1 MILFIFLQK
10 KLDLPPP
17 RNQTGGT
24 MNIKY
29 FSTLLPISFLVASS
43 VVAEDVVYTDLYA
56 TKDFS
61 TQGIWSQTTYF
72 SSDASAERWADSDG
86 NFYKPSETTN
96 LHITA
101 NTGIQTGIISGY
113 ANTVNVHDVNYNIT
127 LFDDKTQGK
136 FTLIEA
142 ADCANLNILGDMNV
156 TLDAANKNWGTS
168 DLSISINKD
177 DTYHIYGNMNVLNKD
192 MYEAGGLNSV
202 GLNLIIC
209 NQYILAAQ
217 DNVWRTTEIHQNAS
231 YIVDGDF
238 NLMQTEYS
246 KEGLTND
253 DIARN
258 NRAQTLK
265 LTTGLTYFEVGGVLS
280 FDTKYTKIYG
290 DKSNKW
296 DMKARLGTKS
306 DSLAADQAF
315 DSVIILGGLTGDTIL
330 TMTEDFE
337 AENHKVDLT
346 FTNKKGVDTTWEG
359 TYSNATLN
367 KLEITMSGDAE
378 GKQTMIFDNKST
390 TATGFIIDSLS
401 VNGGEFALQ
410 NLSELEVGKF
420 ALNGGKF
427 IALGTAKIA
436 NAEFYNGTILVDTDS
451 MLGGN
456 DQLSISGT
464 LEKAGL
470 DKVLFDFA
478 NFDATDFVDTGDSF
492 SLLYAENR
500 NSFNDD
506 ANADFAATNLNGAEA
521 NFSWVDNY
529 LMVDFKSAV
538 PEPASIAGI
547 AGILALA
554 FATYR
559 RRK

>member
-1 MILFIFLQK
+1 MTF
-10 KLDLPPP
+10 PPP
-17 RNQTGGT
+17 ESQTGGT

-61 TQGIWSQTTYF
+61 TQEIWGQTTYF
-72 SSDASAERWADSDG
+72 TSDASSERWVDAEG
-86 NFYKPSETTN
+86 NFHKPSATSN

-101 NTGIQTGIISGY
+101 NTCKQTGIISAY
-113 ANTVNVHDVNYNIT
+113 ANEVNVHDVNYNIT
-127 LFDDKTQGK
+127 LFDFPIEKPSSFGS

-142 ADCANLNILGDMNV
+142 ANCKNLNILGNMNV
-156 TLDAANKNWGTS
+156 SLDAASKNWGTS
-168 DLSISINKD
+168 NLSININRD
-177 DTYHIYGNMNVLNKD
+177 DTYHVYGDVNVVNKD
-192 MYEAGGLNSV
+192 IYEEGDLNSV
-202 GLNLIIC
+202 GVNLIIASQYQLEKQSDGSYRTTGIHHNTSFKVDGNLNLI
-209 NQYILAAQ
+209 
-217 DNVWRTTEIHQNAS
+217 
-231 YIVDGDF
+231 
-238 NLMQTEYS
+238 QTEYD
-246 KEGLTND
+246 KEGLNGD
-253 DIARN
+253 QIAVN

-265 LTTGLTYFEVGGVLS
+265 LSTGLTYFEVGGVLS
-280 FDTKYTKIYG
+280 FDTKYTKVYG

-296 DMKARLGTKS
+296 DMKVRLGTKA

-378 GKQTMIFDNKST
+378 GKQTMLFDEKST

-436 NAEFYNGTILVDTDS
+436 NAEFYNGTIHVDTDS

-500 NSFNDD
+500 NNSFNDD

>member
-1 MILFIFLQK
+1 MQK
-10 KLDLPPP
+10 KLDIPPP

-24 MNIKY
+24 MNVKY

-61 TQGIWSQTTYF
+61 TQEIWGQTTYF
-72 SSDASAERWADSDG
+72 SSDASSERWVDAEG
-86 NFYKPSETTN
+86 NFHKPSATTN

-101 NTGIQTGIISGY
+101 NTCRQTGIISAY

-127 LFDDKTQGK
+127 LFDDIANNKFAA

-142 ADCANLNILGDMNV
+142 ADCKNLNILGNMNV
-156 TLDAANKNWGTS
+156 SLDAASKNWGTS
-168 DLSISINKD
+168 NLSININTD
-177 DTYHIYGNMNVLNKD
+177 DTYHVYGDVNVVNKD
-192 MYEAGGLNSV
+192 IYEEGDLNSV
-202 GLNLIIC
+202 GLNLVIC
-209 NQYILAAQ
+209 NQYNLAAQ
-217 DNVWRTTEIHQNAS
+217 DNVWRTTGIHQNAS
-231 YIVDGDF
+231 YIVDG
-238 NLMQTEYS
+238 NLNLIQTEYD

-253 DIARN
+253 QIAVN

-296 DMKARLGTKS
+296 DMKARLGNKS

-436 NAEFYNGTILVDTDS
+436 DAEFSSGKILVDTDS

-500 NSFNDD
+500 NSSFNDD